1 MVTVAVV
8 GLDGAGKTTI
18 TRRLVDRLP
27 FETSYLYMGMN
38 PASSNV
44 ALPTTRLV
52 HARRGRG
59 SGEASLHAV
68 SARRRQRGAAWSTL
82 RLVNRAAEEVVR
94 HVIARVHHLR
104 GRVVITDRDFF
115 IDYTAAA
122 KEPVGL
128 LDRIHLWFLGSVL
141 PKPDLVVWLDASP
154 AVLYARKPEVPIAY
168 LERRRDR
175 IAALRPAF
183 RRFEVVDAERSEDE
197 VYRVV
202 ERLVIGAC
210 TRHRIAPRSTGAT
223 R

>member
-1 MVTVAVV
+1 VVTVAVV

-18 TRRLVDRLP
+18 TRRLVDGLP

-59 SGEASLHAV
+59 SDDPSLHSVA
-68 SARRRQRGAAWSTL
+68 ARRRSRGAAWSTL
-82 RLVNRAAEEVVR
+82 RLVNRMAEEVVR
-94 HVIARVHHLR
+94 HLIARVHHLR
-104 GRVVITDRDFF
+104 GRLVITDRDFF
-115 IDYTAAA
+115 IDYAAAA
-122 KEPVGL
+122 KEPLGV
-128 LDRIHLWFLGSVL
+128 LDRIHLWFLGTVL

-154 AVLYARKPEVPIAY
+154 EVLYARKPEVPITY

-183 RRFEVVDAERSEDE
+183 RRFEVVDAERTEDD

-202 ERLVIGAC
+202 ERLVTSAC
-210 TRHRIAPRSTGAT
+210 ARHRIARRPSGAPR
-223 R
+223 